1 MANYLERVKD
11 KLESATP
18 SWVSCSLDQDEK
30 VHITLDLKGY
40 VASTETKV
48 DDKVLDV
55 FEKFVDN
62 SSVLFPLLGS
72 LVGSFSKK
80 EPAKAG

>member
-11 KLESATP
+11 KIEGATP

-30 VHITLDLKGY
+30 VHITIDLKGY

-62 SSVLFPLLGS
+62 SSSILP
-72 LVGSFSKK
+72 LVGYLVNSFSSK
-80 EPAKAG
+80 EPAKTG